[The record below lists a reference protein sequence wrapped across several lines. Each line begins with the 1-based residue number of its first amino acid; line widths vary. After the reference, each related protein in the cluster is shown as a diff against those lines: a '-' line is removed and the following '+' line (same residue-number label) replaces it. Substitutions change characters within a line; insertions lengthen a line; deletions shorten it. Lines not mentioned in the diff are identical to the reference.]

1 MKKLMIIAAVAFAA
15 VVSHAATVT
24 WTLTNVY
31 DLSGANKAGETYNAY
46 LMTTAANALD
56 SWSSMDSTA
65 FTSALEKGYKM
76 TWTEAGKYSN
86 STATDISVIN
96 AASGL
101 NLKGGDAY
109 SFYAIVVDPT
119 GENYYISP
127 VKDVTISSGT
137 DNSLIGFASQKNY
150 TMTGGTSYAGYT
162 AVPEPT
168 SGLLMLVGL
177 AGLALR
183 RKRA

>member
-1 MKKLMIIAAVAFAA
+1 MKKIMIIAAVAFAA
-15 VVSHAATVT
+15 VVSNAATIS

-56 SWSSMDSTA
+56 SWSSMDTTA
-65 FTSALEKGYKM
+65 FASALDKGYKM
-76 TWTEAGKYSN
+76 TWSEAGKYSN
-86 STATDISVIN
+86 SVFTDINDIN

-101 NLKGGDAY
+101 NLQGGNAY
-109 SFYAIVVDPT
+109 SFYAIVVDPA

-137 DNSLIGFASQKNY
+137 DNSAIAFGSQKNY
-150 TMTGGTSYAGYT
+150 TIAGGSSYAGYT

>member
-1 MKKLMIIAAVAFAA
+1 MKKLMIIAAVALAA
-15 VVSHAATVT
+15 IASQAATVT

-31 DLSGANKAGETYNAY
+31 DPTGADKVGNTYSAY
-46 LMTTAANALD
+46 LMTTAANSLD
-56 SWSSMDSTA
+56 SWASMDSTA
-65 FTSALEKGYKM
+65 FASALDKGYQM
-76 TWTEAGKYSN
+76 TWSDAGKYSN
-86 STATDISVIN
+86 TTATDITDIN

-101 NLKGGDAY
+101 NLKGGEAY
-109 SFYAIVVDPT
+109 TFYAIVVDPK

-150 TMTGGTSYAGYT
+150 TMAGGSSYAGYT